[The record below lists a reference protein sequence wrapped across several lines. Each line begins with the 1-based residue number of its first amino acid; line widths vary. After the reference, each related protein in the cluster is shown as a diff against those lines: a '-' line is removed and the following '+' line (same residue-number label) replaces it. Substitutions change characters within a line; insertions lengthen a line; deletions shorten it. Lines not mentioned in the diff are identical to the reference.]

1 MQPRTTCYGTL
12 LRQEIREVSCAF
24 FSDIID
30 ANLNTRWGATMP
42 RAAEN
47 MVEKFLTNESC
58 FRKDEI
64 LTA

>member
-1 MQPRTTCYGTL
+1 L

-30 ANLNTRWGATMP
+30 ANLNTHWGTTMP

-47 MVEKFLTNESC
+47 MVGKFLTNESC